1 MEKITFCIPS
11 KDNLRY
17 LKTCIPSIRKNAYR
31 KDHNIIVFVDQDN
44 DGTVKWLDEAK
55 REYNLK
61 FIMNPNLNKERYGI
75 GKAYDR
81 CIKEANTDIVMI
93 FHADMMLGKN
103 ADLEAFKHLDR
114 KTAVSATRVEPPLH
128 PNGGE
133 KILRDFGMWPEEFKE
148 EAFDKFVDVEGKTD
162 KVTNGI
168 FAPWMVYKED
178 FLAIG
183 GHDARMHSCREDSDV
198 FNRMMLDGWDFKQVW
213 SSLVYHLTG
222 RGAGSFSGDEQRHE
236 EWKREMNNST
246 LEFIRKWGSNVEH
259 TPLMQPIVTPVYR
272 KILHLVDATEQTLE
286 ALEPWFTEVAINTS
300 NFNINEWVA
309 NKNKNSYIDISERV
323 YEFKN
328 DRGAFDGVHVTL
340 NASKMTQQD
349 FNNVML
355 LNKIFAD
362 SGKPGSFNLGN
373 LIIKIDQ
380 LKDISKELIKV

>member
-31 KDHNIIVFVDQDN
+31 KDHDIVIFVDQDN
-44 DGTVKWLDEAK
+44 DGTIKWLDEAK
-55 REYNLK
+55 REYDLK
-61 FIMNPNLNKERYGI
+61 FIINPKLNKERFGI
-75 GKAYDR
+75 GKAYDA

-128 PNGGE
+128 PNAGE

-148 EAFDKFVDVEGKTD
+148 EAFDKFVDVEGNTD
-162 KVTNGI
+162 RVTEGI

-198 FNRMMLDGWDFKQVW
+198 FNRMMLDEWTFKQVW

-222 RGAGSFSGDEQRHE
+222 RGAGSFSGDEKRHE
-236 EWKREMNNST
+236 EWKREMNSST
-246 LEFIRKWGSNVEH
+246 LEFIRKWGTNVEH
-259 TPLMQPIVTPVYR
+259 TPLMKPIVTPVYR
-272 KILHLVDATEQTLE
+272 KKLNLVNANEKVLE
-286 ALEPWFTEVAINTS
+286 ALEPWFTEVSVSDLDIS
-300 NFNINEWVA
+300 DWVA
-309 NKNKNSYIDISERV
+309 TKNKSSYIDISERV
-323 YEFKN
+323 YVHKN
-328 DRGAFDGVHVTL
+328 DRGPSDGVQVTL
-340 NASKMTQQD
+340 DAAKMTQQD
-349 FNNVML
+349 YNNVML
-355 LNKIFAD
+355 LNKILAD
-362 SGKPGSFNLGN
+362 SGKPGVFNLGN
-373 LIIKIDQ
+373 LIIKIDE